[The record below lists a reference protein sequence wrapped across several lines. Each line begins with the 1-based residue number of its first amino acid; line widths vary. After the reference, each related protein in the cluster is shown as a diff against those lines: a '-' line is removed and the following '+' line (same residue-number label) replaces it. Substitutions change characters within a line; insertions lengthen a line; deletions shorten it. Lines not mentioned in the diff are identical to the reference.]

1 MSNTKNLFTDI
12 PQDLDAEM
20 LDTLLQSGD
29 TRIERIVSKGHT
41 SPQSGWYDQAQHE
54 WVILLE
60 GAATIA
66 FEDGKETN
74 LSKGDY
80 LNIPAHVKHKVSWT
94 DPDVETIWLA
104 VFYGNAES

>member
-1 MSNTKNLFTDI
+1 MPNIFNHI
-12 PQDLDAEM
+12 PANISQEVFE
-20 LDTLLQSGD
+20 TLLD
-29 TRIERIVSKGHT
+29 NEHVKIERIVSKGHT
-41 SPQSGWYDQAQHE
+41 SPKSGWYDQAQHE

-60 GAATIA
+60 GSATIT
-66 FEDGKETN
+66 FEDGKESN

-104 VFYGNAES
+104 VFYGENTI

>member
-1 MSNTKNLFTDI
+1 MNIDNIFKNI
-12 PQDLDAEM
+12 PEKLDNEFF
-20 LDTLLQSGD
+20 DTLAQKGD
-29 TRIERIVSKGHT
+29 FKVERIVSKGHT
-41 SPQSGWYDQAQHE
+41 SPESGWYDQEQHE

-60 GAATIA
+60 GAATIT

-94 DPDVETIWLA
+94 DPDVETIWL
-104 VFYGNAES
+104 VIFYGDKQE

>member
-1 MSNTKNLFTDI
+1 MSNTKNLFTNI
-12 PQDLDAEM
+12 PHDLDKEVV
-20 LDTLLQSGD
+20 DILLQSSD
-29 TRIERIVSKGHT
+29 IRIERILSKGHT
-41 SPQSGWYDQAQHE
+41 SPESGWYDQTQHE

-60 GAATIA
+60 GAATIT

-104 VFYGNAES
+104 VFYGDIQ

>member
-12 PQDLDAEM
+12 PQDLDKEVV
-20 LDTLLQSGD
+20 DILLQSSD
-29 TRIERIVSKGHT
+29 IRIERILSKGHT
-41 SPQSGWYDQAQHE
+41 SPELGWYDQAQHE

-60 GAATIA
+60 GAATIT

-80 LNIPAHVKHKVSWT
+80 LNIPAHIKHKVSWT

-104 VFYGNAES
+104 VFYGDIQ

>member
-1 MSNTKNLFTDI
+1 MKNILQNI
-12 PQDLDAEM
+12 PTNLSKEVFE
-20 LDTLLQSGD
+20 TLLDNNSVK
-29 TRIERIVSKGHT
+29 IERIVSKGHT
-41 SPQSGWYDQAQHE
+41 SPKSGWYDQAQHE

-60 GAATIA
+60 GAATIT

-74 LSKGDY
+74 LNKGDY

-104 VFYGNAES
+104 IFYGNVDS